1 MGMCSILPDSVILP
15 TPSSCFY
22 CASRTDRCWIAI
34 RFLPTSKSELLP
46 IWRRRAVLRISEL
59 GNTPSRILLC
69 CRYTDG
75 FDKVAEPGKRYPFT
89 HYRVDSPC
97 TLHGSAETC
106 FLVFA
111 LRRARSQAE
120 NAGKC
125 GKLLNIPMKPIS
137 EEQKVLPD
145 IARTYRE

>member
-1 MGMCSILPDSVILP
+1 
-15 TPSSCFY
+15 
-22 CASRTDRCWIAI
+22 
-34 RFLPTSKSELLP
+34 
-46 IWRRRAVLRISEL
+46 
-59 GNTPSRILLC
+59 
-69 CRYTDG
+69 
-75 FDKVAEPGKRYPFT
+75 
-89 HYRVDSPC
+89 VDSPC

-137 EEQKVLPD
+137 EEQRVLPD
-145 IARTYRE
+145 IAGSTGNEGQAVHCSMSILKSRYKLRRQVEHGRYQMISCSSHTKPTWEIGTLGY